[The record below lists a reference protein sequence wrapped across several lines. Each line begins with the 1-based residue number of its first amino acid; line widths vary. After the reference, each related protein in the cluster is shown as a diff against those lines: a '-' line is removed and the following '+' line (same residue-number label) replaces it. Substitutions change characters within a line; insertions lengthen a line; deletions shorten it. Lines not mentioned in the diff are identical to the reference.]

1 VLLQAASRMKAR
13 LRRSDVL
20 ARLGGD
26 EFLVAVLGLDPAS
39 ALAEAGRVARELEQ
53 SLRRPMTVDG
63 QEVQVGVSLGVSAY
77 PEDGE
82 SFGALLH
89 VADRRM
95 YDAKHAKHR
104 R

>member
-1 VLLQAASRMKAR
+1 
-13 LRRSDVL
+13 
-20 ARLGGD
+20 
-26 EFLVAVLGLDPAS
+26 VAV
-39 ALAEAGRVARELEQ
+39 
-53 SLRRPMTVDG
+53 DG
-63 QEVQVGVSLGVSAY
+63 HEVQVGVSLGVSAY
-77 PEDGE
+77 PEDGD